1 MITFAWLLAVF
12 ARIQSQMKFFLCI
25 FIFKQAF
32 KLCRWDWEENTV
44 QSLFILVN

>member
-12 ARIQSQMKFFLCI
+12 ARIQIQMKFSCI

-32 KLCRWDWEENTV
+32 KLCRWGWEENTV